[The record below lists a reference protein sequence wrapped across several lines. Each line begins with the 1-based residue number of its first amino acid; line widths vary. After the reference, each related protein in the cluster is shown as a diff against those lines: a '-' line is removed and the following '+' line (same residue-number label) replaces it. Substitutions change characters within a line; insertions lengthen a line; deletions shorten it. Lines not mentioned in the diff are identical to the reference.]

1 MTKNKPR
8 KKNLKIPAV
17 TKIEGREPAVD
28 FPLAHYSYSTFIKA
42 LTNPILFKINYING
56 DRIDSLQNIS
66 GVIGQSFH
74 TGLEAYYTAI
84 ENGENDPI
92 KIALEVASDHMDAY
106 QEGFIEY
113 SESVKNKQKATENLI
128 YALTSYFTD
137 KKARKEKLVACER
150 MIEQDIDIEW
160 RGQKLTMPVRLK
172 GYIDKIVRDEK
183 GRLKIIDYKT
193 CRSFSDPEKIDGAK
207 IIQAVQYYFLVYAE
221 FGEAPHSIR
230 YEEVKMTKNRDGSP
244 QIREYEMVFEQNEM
258 YFDFYLRVYQ
268 DVTRWIMGESVF
280 MPNVYSFFDNEVSIM
295 AYILRLDVT
304 EELRD
309 QMEKMKVKTITDLLK
324 KEIQAAGTMR
334 RYMKA
339 VEEKFVNA
347 ATLKYDDMTI
357 DEKIRVKML
366 EHGMRLDFDSIVSG
380 HTVDLYKFQPNIGIK
395 MSKILQYVADIEQ
408 VVGSSGVRILAPIPN
423 TSLIGVEVP
432 KKKRSFLGEAPVNK
446 DFELAIGVDT
456 MGDTTLF
463 DIREAPHMLVA
474 GATGS
479 GKSVFLNSII
489 SQLGNLS
496 NVELHLLDPK
506 IVELSHFEELPQTV
520 EYLTEPEHIYNS
532 LKELVNVMNDRYK
545 KMATKKVRNIK
556 DYKQKMKYK
565 FVVFDEFGDI
575 TASNHEVKIEV
586 GTGVLYTK
594 GKQKGKEIMEEHTI
608 NISKDIAR
616 FVQILAQKGRAAGIH
631 LIIATQRPSV
641 DIISGSIKNNFP
653 TKAVFRMAKEIDSRV
668 VIDESGAEKLLGK
681 GDMLFAS
688 DTGITRLQGF
698 NA

>member
-1 MTKNKPR
+1 MTKSKPR
-8 KKNLKIPAV
+8 TKKLKIPKV
-17 TKIEGREPAVD
+17 TRVEGREPALD
-28 FPLAHYSYSTFIKA
+28 FPLAHYSYSTLKAA

-66 GVIGQSFH
+66 GVIGKSFH
-74 TGLEAYYTAI
+74 AGLEAYYTAV
-84 ENGENDPI
+84 ESGEGDPI
-92 KIALEVASDHMDAY
+92 KIALEVASDHIDAY
-106 QEGFIEY
+106 EEGFIEY
-113 SESVKNKQKATENLI
+113 SEVVKNKQKATENLI

-137 KKARKEKLVACER
+137 KKARKETLVACEP
-150 MIEQDIDIEW
+150 MIEQDIDIELH
-160 RGQKLTMPVRLK
+160 GQKLTMPVRLK

-193 CRSFSDPEKIDGAK
+193 CRSFSKPDKIDGAK
-207 IIQAVQYYFLVYAE
+207 ILQAVQYYFLVYAE
-221 FGEAPHSIR
+221 YGEAPYSIR

-280 MPNVYSFFDNEVSIM
+280 MPNIDTFFDNEVSIM
-295 AYILRLDVT
+295 AYILRLDVA
-304 EELRD
+304 EESRKR
-309 QMEKMKVKTITDLLK
+309 MEKMKVKTITDVLK
-324 KEIQAAGTMR
+324 KEIQSAGTMR

-339 VEEKFVNA
+339 IEEKFVNA

-357 DEKIRVKML
+357 DEKIRIKML
-366 EHGMRLDFDSIVSG
+366 EHGMRLDFDSVTSG

-395 MSKILQYVADIEQ
+395 MSKILQYTADIEQ

-432 KKKRSFLGEAPVNK
+432 RSKRTFLDEAPINK
-446 DFELAIGVDT
+446 GFDLAIGVDT
-456 MGDTTLF
+456 MGDTLLF

-496 NVELHLLDPK
+496 NVELHLFDPK

-520 EYLTEPEHIYNS
+520 EYLTEPVDIYNS
-532 LKELVNVMNDRYK
+532 LKELVDVMNGRYK
-545 KMATKKVRNIK
+545 QMAKKKVRNIK
-556 DYKQKMKYK
+556 DYNGKMKYK
-565 FVVFDEFGDI
+565 FVVFDEFGDV

-586 GTGVLYTK
+586 GTGVFYTK

-616 FVQILAQKGRAAGIH
+616 YVQLLAQKGRAAGIH

-681 GDMLFAS
+681 GDMIFAS
-688 DTGITRLQGF
+688 ELGMTRLQGF
-698 NA
+698 NS